1 MDASGIRVDGVSS
14 VYETA
19 PRDLEDQPAFL
30 NAACRVRSDLPPPDL
45 LVALKEIERSLG
57 RRPGR
62 RFGPRAIDIDILLWE
77 GGAWSAGELQVPHT
91 RLAERRFALVPLLDL
106 DADLAVPGL
115 GPVRE
120 LADAL
125 APADQPVRATTVRL
139 VAPGPAPG

>member
-1 MDASGIRVDGVSS
+1 VAS
-14 VYETA
+14 E
-19 PRDLEDQPAFL
+19 
-30 NAACRVRSDLPPPDL
+30 LPPSDL
-45 LVALKEIERSLG
+45 LVALKGIERSLG

-77 GGAWSAGELQVPHT
+77 GGAWSAEELQVPHP

-106 DADLAVPGL
+106 DADLAVPGH

-125 APADQPVRATTVRL
+125 DAADQPVQATTVRL
-139 VAPGPAPG
+139 VAPGPAPS

>member
-1 MDASGIRVDGVSS
+1 MDASGLRVEGVSA
-14 VYETA
+14 VYEAA
-19 PRDLEDQPAFL
+19 PRDVEDQPAFL
-30 NAACRVRSDLPPPDL
+30 NAACRVASELPPPDL

-62 RFGPRAIDIDILLWE
+62 RFGPRAIDVDILLWE
-77 GGAWSAGELQVPHT
+77 GGAWSAEALQVPHP

-125 APADQPVRATTVRL
+125 DPADQPVQATPIRL
-139 VAPGPAPG
+139 VPPGAAPS